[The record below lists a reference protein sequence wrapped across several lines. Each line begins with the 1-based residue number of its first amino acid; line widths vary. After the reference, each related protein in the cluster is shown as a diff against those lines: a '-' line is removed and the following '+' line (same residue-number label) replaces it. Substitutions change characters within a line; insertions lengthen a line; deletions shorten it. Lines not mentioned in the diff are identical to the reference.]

1 MISSQFMD
9 LCLKKG
15 YKLDSL
21 IGEGT
26 YGSVY

>member
-1 MISSQFMD
+1 MISSQYME
-9 LCLKKG
+9 LCKKRG